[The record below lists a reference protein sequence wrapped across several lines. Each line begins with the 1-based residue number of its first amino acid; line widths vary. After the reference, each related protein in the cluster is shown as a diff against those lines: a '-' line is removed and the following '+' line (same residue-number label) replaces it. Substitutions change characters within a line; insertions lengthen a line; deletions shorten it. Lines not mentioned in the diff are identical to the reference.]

1 MLFVD
6 VDDDGDVDLYVANDS
21 TPNFLWRNEGDGTFT
36 EVGLQA
42 QVAYGAMGHSQAGMG
57 VAWGDYDGDA
67 RPDIFATHFEDDY
80 NTLYRNEGA
89 GLFADVSVAAG
100 LGRTSFHFVGFGTG
114 FFDRDND
121 GDLDLLVANGH
132 VYPQIERAGS
142 GTTYAQPN
150 QLLDNRG
157 GRFELLLPSDGDS
170 LGSAKVSRGSA
181 IADYDNDGDLD
192 ILVTN
197 LDDRPTLLRNDV
209 GNRHN
214 WLGVELVGRKS
225 NRSGIGA
232 RLYLAAG
239 GEVQVRDI
247 ISGSSFLSSED
258 PRAHFGLGRIE
269 TVDSLQVRWPSG
281 VVQLLKNLR
290 INQYLVVEEDG
301 TESGRR

>member
-1 MLFVD
+1 
-6 VDDDGDVDLYVANDS
+6 
-21 TPNFLWRNEGDGTFT
+21 
-36 EVGLQA
+36 
-42 QVAYGAMGHSQAGMG
+42 MGHSQVGMG
-57 VAWGDYDGDA
+57 VAWGDYDGDT

-121 GDLDLLVANGH
+121 RDLDLLVANGH

-142 GTTYAQPN
+142 GTAYAQPN

-157 GRFELLLPSDGDS
+157 THFELLLPRAGDS
-170 LGSAKVSRGSA
+170 LGPAKVSRGSA

-214 WLGVELVGRKS
+214 WLGVELVGKES
-225 NRSGIGA
+225 NRGGIGA

-239 GEVQVRDI
+239 GKVQVRDI

-258 PRAHFGLGRIE
+258 PRAHLGLGRIE
-269 TVDSLQVRWPSG
+269 TVDSLRVRWPSG
-281 VVQLLKNLR
+281 AVQVLKDLR

-301 TESGRR
+301 TASGR